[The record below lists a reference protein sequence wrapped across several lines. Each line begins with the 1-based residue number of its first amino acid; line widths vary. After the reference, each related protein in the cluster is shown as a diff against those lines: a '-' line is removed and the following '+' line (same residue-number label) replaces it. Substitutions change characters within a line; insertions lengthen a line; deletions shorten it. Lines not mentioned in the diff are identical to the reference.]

1 LDNFSIRSTT
11 GNDIQ
16 FIDGLYPYPHK
27 RLKVLN
33 WMLMDPA
40 DSDRYRSF
48 VAHSRS
54 GEVIGHIGYVKG
66 SYVYGDNEFIG
77 IHPIEWAVSAKHRR
91 ESIGK
96 QLMDAVFDLGDFS
109 LIIGGSTQ
117 GQIAFPHFGYEMK
130 VECLEYEK
138 IIKAG
143 PYMRSIKG
151 NLKNRI
157 FARYLLM
164 KSFINRSRS
173 KPPDRDVS
181 LRPYQGERIYHCQ
194 INTDIIYSE
203 PNESDIDHF
212 CHCPSAEGY
221 AFTAMQGDSPLGIV
235 MCYLKQDVDRIV
247 RGRIVHISFLGNDP
261 DLWSGVI
268 EQTLRFLIQKQCAV
282 ISTLAAHPLFRKALE
297 QSGFVFN
304 RYRRPV
310 FIRDPRRLFVSQP
323 TESWHLT
330 YREGDLG
337 YRGL

>member
-1 LDNFSIRSTT
+1 LDDVFIRSTT
-11 GNDIQ
+11 GSDLQ
-16 FIDGLYPYPHK
+16 FIDGIYPLN

-33 WMLMDPA
+33 WILTDPE
-40 DSDRYRSF
+40 DSNRYRSF

-96 QLMDAVFDLGDFS
+96 QLMDAVFGLGDFS
-109 LIIGGSTQ
+109 LIIGGSTM
-117 GQIAFPHFGYEMK
+117 GQLAFPRFGFEMK
-130 VECLEYEK
+130 LECLDYEK

-143 PYMRSIKG
+143 RYMRSIKG
-151 NLKNRI
+151 TLKNRI
-157 FARYLLM
+157 FAWYLLM
-164 KSFINRSRS
+164 KSFTNRIRS
-173 KPPDRDVS
+173 KSLDRDVW
-181 LRPYQGERIYHCQ
+181 LKPYQGERIYRRH
-194 INTDIIYSE
+194 IDTDTIYSNPSE
-203 PNESDIDHF
+203 PAVDHF

-221 AFTAMQGDSPLGIV
+221 AFTAVKGEIPIGVV
-235 MCYLKQDVDRIV
+235 MCYLKQDVDQIV

-261 DLWSGVI
+261 DLWSGMI
-268 EQTLRFLIQKQCAV
+268 EQTERFLIRKGCAV
-282 ISTLAAHPLFRKALE
+282 ISTLASHPLFRNALT
-297 QSGFVFN
+297 GCGYVFN

-310 FIRDPRRLFVSQP
+310 FIRDPRRLFVSLP

-330 YREGDLG
+330 YLEGDLG